1 MAEIHATTMSP
12 GKLELLS
19 RWLPRQR
26 WCTAKGRA
34 PHLRKLGGYRL
45 DDPAGQVGIEIMIVS
60 DESGPTPIVYQVPLT
75 YRGAPL
81 AGAEHALIGESD
93 HGVLGRRWVYDA
105 CHDPV
110 FVARLVALLEGQTT
124 AQHRSVS
131 HSTDE
136 TVVGTHVS
144 GPEIT
149 LTSSSVLRGEQSNT
163 SIICQVTDAT
173 GAPAEPVIIKVF
185 RTLQSGDNPDVVVQ
199 CALTEAGSTQVPQT
213 IGFVT
218 GTWLA
223 PDHPV
228 KHAQHDAEVAAVIKR
243 AVDHRTRVVADNQRE
258 RTAAKERHAVE
269 VSRVAKQRTQEIQ
282 RRREESRPTLHDAIL
297 GDIEDLERAIDIDQ
311 TGLPDP
317 RLVPPPV
324 VVEHD
329 LPRIAGR
336 GEFATFV
343 PEVVGGH
350 LAFAQRFFPGV
361 EDAWRVAL
369 RAAGTG
375 TDFSGE
381 ARELGEATARIHV
394 SLARAL
400 GTTPGTDDV
409 RAPLLSSIWGRY
421 ASALS
426 EVPALVSHDVAI
438 RAIIERLARM
448 PWPDLQRIHGDYH
461 LGQVLHVADRG
472 WVAVDFEG
480 EPLRPLSER
489 VRPDLAL
496 RDVAGMLRS
505 FDYAG
510 GSVEMSRPG
519 TSARSWVEAC
529 RTAFL
534 AGYAAVT
541 DLDLAGSAPVVRALE
556 LDKALYEVVYEAR
569 NRPTWLGIPSTAI
582 DRIVRQSTTESK
594 GSS

>member
-19 RWLPRQR
+19 GWLPRQR

-45 DDPAGQVGIEIMIVS
+45 DDPAGKVGIEIMIVS
-60 DESGPTPIVYQVPLT
+60 DESGPTPVVYQVPLT

-81 AGAEHALIGESD
+81 AGAENALIGESD

-110 FVARLVALLEGQTT
+110 FVSRLVALIEGEAT
-124 AQHRSVS
+124 AQHQSISRHGDESVI
-131 HSTDE
+131 
-136 TVVGTHVS
+136 GTHVS

-163 SIICQVTDAT
+163 SIICQVADPS
-173 GAPAEPVIIKVF
+173 GRPAEPVIIKVF
-185 RTLQSGDNPDVVVQ
+185 RTLQPGDNPDVIVQ
-199 CALTEAGSTQVPQT
+199 SALTAAGSTQVPQT

-223 PDHPV
+223 PDHLV
-228 KHAQHDAEVAAVIKR
+228 KHAQHDAQIAAVVKR
-243 AVDHRTRVVADNQRE
+243 AMDHRTRVVTDNQRE
-258 RTAAKERHAVE
+258 RAAAAERHAAEVE
-269 VSRVAKQRTQEIQ
+269 RVAKQRAIEIE
-282 RRREESRPTLHDAIL
+282 RRREAARPTLHDAIL
-297 GDIEDLERAIDIDQ
+297 GDIGDLERAVQIDRS
-311 TGLPDP
+311 GLPDP

-329 LPRIAGR
+329 LPRIPGR
-336 GEFATFV
+336 SEFTAFV

-369 RAAGTG
+369 RAAAAG
-375 TDFSGE
+375 TDFSAE

-394 SLARAL
+394 SLAGAL

-409 RAPLLSSIWGRY
+409 RAPLLASIRGRY
-421 ASALS
+421 AAALG
-426 EVPALVSHDVAI
+426 EVPSLVSHDVAI
-438 RAIIERLARM
+438 RAVIDRLAQM

-461 LGQVLHVADRG
+461 LGQVLHLADRG

-510 GSVEMSRPG
+510 GSVEVSHPG
-519 TSARSWVEAC
+519 TSSRGWVEAC
-529 RTAFL
+529 RAAFL

-541 DLDLAGSAPVVRALE
+541 GLDLTGSAPVVRALE